1 MESLEERTN
10 KVKDKEHLLLRLNQR
25 HQPVSHQIKQAAD
38 LEIINCHFKHFKFVS
53 LYLCCSGNVNL
64 SKSRVVP
71 GGVSSGEQVGE
82 LTICFQAVHRLEVKH
97 L

>member
-10 KVKDKEHLLLRLNQR
+10 KVKDKEHLLLRLDQR
-25 HQPVSHQIKQAAD
+25 HQPVSHQIKQAAG
-38 LEIINCHFKHFKFVS
+38 LEIINCRFN

>member
-38 LEIINCHFKHFKFVS
+38 LEIMNCRFNLCV
-53 LYLCCSGNVNL
+53 CCSGNVNL

>member
-38 LEIINCHFKHFKFVS
+38 LEIINCHFKH
-53 LYLCCSGNVNL
+53 LCLFLC
-64 SKSRVVP
+64 
-71 GGVSSGEQVGE
+71 
-82 LTICFQAVHRLEVKH
+82 ICAVQAMST
-97 L
+97 

>member
-38 LEIINCHFKHFKFVS
+38 LEMIAILSICVCFFVFV
-53 LYLCCSGNVNL
+53 LFRQCQ
-64 SKSRVVP
+64 P
-71 GGVSSGEQVGE
+71 E
-82 LTICFQAVHRLEVKH
+82 
-97 L
+97 